1 MDKFVKITSMSTGDK
16 ENEVDSEME
25 SEIQHTTK
33 RKRET
38 SVVWQVFKK
47 CKETNMAVCKQCGK
61 QYKTG
66 GNTTNLMD
74 HLKRMHP
81 SLLNE
86 KPLDKPD
93 CMTKFLERDILYS
106 NNSEKKKRI
115 DKLVL
120 NMVASD
126 VLPLNVVATLSIP
139 ADKKVTVSDHFN
151 LL

>member
-74 HLKRMHP
+74 HLKQ
-81 SLLNE
+81 
-86 KPLDKPD
+86 
-93 CMTKFLERDILYS
+93 RDILYS

-126 VLPLNVVATLSIP
+126 VLPLNVVSNDGLTKLIHELDPRYKMLS
-139 ADKKVTVSDHFN
+139 KTHLRNV
-151 LL
+151 LLKNECNT